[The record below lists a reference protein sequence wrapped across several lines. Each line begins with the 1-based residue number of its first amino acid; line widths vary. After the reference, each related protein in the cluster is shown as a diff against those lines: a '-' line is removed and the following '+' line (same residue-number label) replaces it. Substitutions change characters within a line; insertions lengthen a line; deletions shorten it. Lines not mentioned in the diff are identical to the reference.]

1 MFKSRNGV
9 LPRARSAMLFTTVST
24 AAMIVSAIAA
34 AADQQLAA
42 SAGLEE
48 IVITGRPLADSAAAA
63 LLIQRESPSLVSV
76 LSADA
81 VGNLPDQNIAFA
93 VGRLPGVA
101 IERDQGQARYVNL
114 RGAPVYWTTLSF
126 DGLSVVSPQGR
137 DSRFDNIPSAIAS
150 QITVEKAIV
159 PSMPGGS
166 VAGNVD
172 IRTRRAFDYDGQKI
186 TGKAAAGYVKLGGG
200 MEYDSSLVY
209 SNIFGDNFG
218 IVAQGSF
225 YSREMATDNW
235 ETDPYLSNTIEP
247 NERFA
252 REHENKHYRL
262 TRQNISGSTRLDYRW
277 DENNGV
283 FASTIYTL
291 YHDDELRDNFIVRL
305 DQGTDAAGNAYTSA
319 AFITPNN
326 PLQGTVYG
334 ARINARIDYRDT
346 KEKMSTSTLGG
357 EHMFGAWAASWRL
370 NYTYTF
376 DGRDTPVTA
385 AFQSPG
391 AFDLRPTVDY
401 DLRDTARNF
410 LTFFRTGGATAART
424 KGAQVT
430 NIEDFQFPMQTI
442 GSLWGGDVT
451 IANTAK
457 LDLDRTVDFGGH
469 ETKFEFGGLYTD
481 RIKKS
486 RETAYSQAAFAT
498 VPTWATFADDDIDY
512 LGSQNLAYR
521 FRYTNKDFTTNFVE
535 GLVSAGTATEQNTS
549 ANFYKVGE
557 RIMAGYAMGTTDF
570 DWGNVVYGVRVENI
584 ENTGRAY
591 VVFPAVGTTPAETR
605 LVETTSS
612 DTLFYPSLHVNW
624 DVQQNMKARIG
635 FTSSASRPD
644 FDDLRPN
651 FTISDANQ
659 SISGGNPDARPEKQ
673 MGVDAYLEWYI
684 SQSSYFSAGVFY
696 KDIKDALVQ
705 TSRVFGLDTLDLPN
719 LDRSGYA
726 FTAVGNA
733 GDGNLKGLEVA
744 FTGNIDDMVESY
756 DGPEWLGGFGTNLS
770 ATITDSEVNLP
781 ALPGVAA
788 RTIPLL
794 GSSDLVYN
802 IQLTYEKYDLSIR
815 LAYQYRQPW
824 GQSVGV
830 YRTINGA
837 LYPVDDGDIY
847 WDSDEELDL
856 SVRYQ
861 VTSNLEAYFD
871 AVNLT
876 NQGARRYGHDDQHPI
891 EYEKFGPRFI
901 GGVRFN
907 F

>member
-1 MFKSRNGV
+1 MSKGRNGSTQ
-9 LPRARSAMLFTTVST
+9 RARSTMLFTTVST
-24 AAMIVSAIAA
+24 VAVLVSTLAA
-34 AADQQLAA
+34 AAEVQLAA
-42 SAGLEE
+42 ANEVEE
-48 IVITGRPLADSAAAA
+48 IVITGRPLADSNAAA
-63 LLIQRESPSLVSV
+63 LLVQRGSPSLVSV

-93 VGRLPGVA
+93 VGRLPGAA
-101 IERDQGQARYVNL
+101 IERDQGQGRYVNL

-150 QITVEKAIV
+150 QITVEKAIL
-159 PSMPGGS
+159 PSMPGGT

-186 TGKAAAGYVKLGGG
+186 TGKLAAGYVKLGGG

-209 SNIFGDNFG
+209 SNIFGENFG

-235 ETDPYLSNTIEP
+235 ETDPYLTNTVEP
-247 NERFA
+247 GERFA

-291 YHDDELRDNFIVRL
+291 YHDDELRDNFLIRL
-305 DQGTDAAGNAYTSA
+305 DQGTDAAGNGYTSA
-319 AFITPNN
+319 AYITPSN
-326 PLQGTVYG
+326 PKQGTVYG
-334 ARINARIDYRDT
+334 ARINTRIDYRDT

-357 EHMFGAWAASWRL
+357 EHAFGDWGVSWRL

-385 AFQSPG
+385 AFQSPST
-391 AFDLRPTVDY
+391 FSLRPTVDY
-401 DLRDTARNF
+401 DFRDTSRNF
-410 LTFFRTGGATAART
+410 LTFFQTGGLTAART

-430 NIEDFQFPMQTI
+430 NIEDFQFPIQSI
-442 GSLWGGDVT
+442 GNLFGGDVT

-457 LDLDRTVDFGGH
+457 MDIDRSIDFGGH
-469 ETKFEFGGLYTD
+469 ETKIKFGGLYTT

-486 RETAYSQAAFAT
+486 RETAFSQSTFAT
-498 VPTWATFADDDIDY
+498 PPTYGTFADNDIDY
-512 LGSQNLAYR
+512 LGTQDLQYR
-521 FRYTNKDFTTNFVE
+521 FRYTNKDFTTNYVE
-535 GLVSAGTATEQNTS
+535 GLVSAGTATRQNTIE
-549 ANFYKVGE
+549 NFYKVGE
-557 RIMAGYAMGTTDF
+557 EILAGYVMATTDF

-584 ENTGRAY
+584 DNTGRAY
-591 VVFPAVGTTPAETR
+591 VSFPAVGTNPAETR
-605 LVETTSS
+605 LVEVAGS
-612 DTLFYPSLHVNW
+612 DTLFYPSLHLNW
-624 DVQQNMKARIG
+624 NIDQDVKARIG
-635 FTSSASRPD
+635 LTSSASRPD

-651 FTISDANQ
+651 FTINDANQ
-659 SISGGNPDARPEKQ
+659 TVSGGNPTAAPEKQ
-673 MGVDAYLEWYI
+673 MGVDAYLEWYL

-705 TSRVFGLDTLDLPN
+705 TSRTFGLDTLDLPG

-726 FTAVGNA
+726 YTAVGNA
-733 GDGNLKGLEVA
+733 GDGNLKGLELA
-744 FTGNIDDMVESY
+744 FTGNIEDLVESWN
-756 DGPEWLGGFGTNLS
+756 GPEWMGGFSTNLS
-770 ATITDSEVNLP
+770 ATFTDSKINLP

-788 RTIPLL
+788 RTIALL
-794 GSSDLVYN
+794 GSSDVVYN
-802 IQLTYEKYDLSIR
+802 VQLTYEKYDLSIR
-815 LAYQYRQPW
+815 LAYQYRTPW
-824 GQSVGV
+824 GQSVGD

-837 LYPVDDGDIY
+837 LYPAGNGDIF

-856 SVRYQ
+856 SIRYQ
-861 VTSNLEAYFD
+861 VTGNLEAYFD

-876 NQGARRYGHDDQHPI
+876 NQAGRRYAHTDQNPI
-891 EYEKFGPRFI
+891 ENEKFGQRFI